1 MLSPG
6 DSIMNDSND
15 SLSQLDEGAKL
26 GWKAASDLIKPFG
39 QVAANFSEA
48 IRMLVSCHMNST
60 GATAIGGQNHVV
72 RLIKNDTVKAT
83 YYYFAKQFSPDLFQ
97 SKPHLSEKDFWNAYQ
112 PIDHAAILTFCY
124 LFKTLSRKTEKDEWE
139 YVQVPL
145 YEALAIGG
153 CVGQSIKEIGL
164 GIGLLAR
171 GMRYLSFAA
180 FMREN
185 RKGFKEYRQ
194 HLKANDVPFDTAYE
208 EEIWQCSS
216 TQIAGLFLE
225 RMGYPRIVGLQFVA
239 AAERSTSVEAEALFG
254 VPFRLAGCLVDAYM
268 EGHEIPTSTP
278 GWVGKQIDLPAEV
291 RGNLIAA
298 LNKVIEDKNRVEW
311 LNKGSSNIDAASTP
325 ELFIAESQ
333 TP

>member
-1 MLSPG
+1 
-6 DSIMNDSND
+6 MNDSTE
-15 SLSQLDEGAKL
+15 SSFTLDEDAKL
-26 GWKAASDLIKPFG
+26 GWKAASELIRPFG

-48 IRMLVSCHMNST
+48 VRMLVSAHISAE
-60 GATAIGGQNHVV
+60 GAASLGGQNHVI

-83 YYYFAKQFSPDLFQ
+83 YYYFAKQFSPALFTL
-97 SKPHLSEKDFWNAYQ
+97 KPYITEKDFWSAYQ

-124 LFKTLSRKTEKDEWE
+124 LFKNLSRKIEKDEWE

-171 GMRYLSFAA
+171 GLRYLSFAA

-194 HLKANDVPFDTAYE
+194 HLKANDIPFDTAYE
-208 EEIWQCSS
+208 EKVWQCSS

-225 RMGYPRIVGLQFVA
+225 RMGYPRTVGLQFVA
-239 AAERSTSVEAEALFG
+239 AAERASFEEADALFG

-278 GWVGKQIDLPAEV
+278 AWVGKKVDFPAEI
-291 RGNLIAA
+291 RGNLLAA
-298 LNKVIEDKNRVEW
+298 LNKVIEDKNRVDW
-311 LNKGSSNIDAASTP
+311 LNKSSSHIDATKTP
-325 ELFIAESQ
+325 ELFIAQAAEGAQ
-333 TP
+333 N